1 MNLWVLIKALVT
13 SAPRVS
19 ASEIAPRV
27 RSGEAILVDVREP
40 REWASGVAQ
49 HAVLLPLTDLTGK
62 RLQWSQFLSDHRDQ
76 QLLFYCAQGGRS
88 AIAARILAAEGFRT
102 ANAGHLSEWAAAG
115 WPVVKLPPLR

>member
-1 MNLWVLIKALVT
+1 MNLWILIKALVT

-40 REWASGVAQ
+40 REWVSGVAQ
-49 HAVLLPLTDLTGK
+49 QAILLPLTDLTGGRVQWK
-62 RLQWSQFLSDHRDQ
+62 RFLNDHRDQ

-88 AIAARILAAEGFRT
+88 AIAARILAAEGFAT
-102 ANAGHLSEWAAAG
+102 ANAGRLSEWAAAG
-115 WPVVKLPPLR
+115 WPVVQPPPL